1 LKKINLLILLHLF
14 FLNSFCQKSES
25 VNILFDVVFKNNP
38 IVLHYSTYNLHD
50 GNSIKFETLKF
61 YISNIQLFQNEAA
74 VYTEQNS
81 FHLIDVSD
89 ASSQNVF
96 LKLANGISFN
106 KIKFNLGIDSTT
118 NVGGAMGG
126 DLDPTK
132 GMYWTWQSG
141 YINFKMEG
149 ICNTCTDS
157 KKEFEFHLGG
167 YQYPFNSLQSVE
179 LKTTANSFKIILDL
193 RKFFT
198 AVDLKKQKHIM
209 SPCADAVILSQQL
222 AKCFSIK

>member
-1 LKKINLLILLHLF
+1 LH
-14 FLNSFCQKSES
+14 
-25 VNILFDVVFKNNP
+25 D
-38 IVLHYSTYNLHD
+38 STYNSND

-61 YISNIQLFQNEAA
+61 YVANIQLYKNEVA

-89 ASSQNVF
+89 TSSQNIF
-96 LKLANGISFN
+96 LKLTNGISFN

-118 NVGGAMGG
+118 NVAGAMGG

-149 ICNTCTDS
+149 TCNTCTDS
-157 KKEFEFHLGG
+157 KKNFEFHLGG
-167 YQYPFNSLQSVE
+167 YQYPFNPLQKVE

-209 SPCADAVILSQQL
+209 SPSADAVILSQQL

>member
-1 LKKINLLILLHLF
+1 MKKINLSILFHLF

-25 VNILFDVVFKNNP
+25 VNISFDVVFKNNP
-38 IVLHYSTYNLHD
+38 IVLHDSTYNSND

-61 YISNIQLFQNEAA
+61 YVANIQLYKNEVA

-89 ASSQNVF
+89 TSSQNIF
-96 LKLANGISFN
+96 LKAANGISFN

-157 KKEFEFHLGG
+157 KKNFEFHLGG
-167 YQYPFNSLQSVE
+167 YQYPFNPLQKVE

-209 SPCADAVILSQQL
+209 SPSADAVILSQQL